1 MKFKKILV
9 TGGAGYVGT
18 MLTENLL
25 NKGYKVD
32 IYDTFYFGK
41 DHLPNDNNL
50 RLIDG
55 DIRNTE
61 LFSSACNNIDVV
73 IHLACISND
82 PSFELNE
89 NLSKTINYD
98 CFEPMVL
105 VAKQKKVK
113 RFIYASSSSVYGISE
128 KENVTEEH
136 PLVPLTLYNKFKGM
150 CEPLLIKHL
159 DDSFNGVVI
168 RPATI
173 CGYSKR
179 CRLDLSVNILTN
191 LAINNKRITVFG
203 GQQRRPNLNIKDM
216 CRLYQL
222 LLEVDDDL
230 IQKQTFNVGYQN
242 NKIIDLAKI
251 VKNVVEKKMG
261 LKDIDIDVSKSNDN
275 RSYHINSNKIER
287 ILGFKPVYTIE
298 DAVES
303 LCNAF
308 DSGLLK
314 DSLTDSIYSNV
325 KTMQKLNVE

>member
-1 MKFKKILV
+1 M
-9 TGGAGYVGT
+9 
-18 MLTENLL
+18 
-25 NKGYKVD
+25 
-32 IYDTFYFGK
+32 
-41 DHLPNDNNL
+41 
-50 RLIDG
+50 
-55 DIRNTE
+55 
-61 LFSSACNNIDVV
+61 
-73 IHLACISND
+73 
-82 PSFELNE
+82 
-89 NLSKTINYD
+89 
-98 CFEPMVL
+98 
-105 VAKQKKVK
+105 
-113 RFIYASSSSVYGISE
+113 
-128 KENVTEEH
+128 
-136 PLVPLTLYNKFKGM
+136 
-150 CEPLLIKHL
+150 
-159 DDSFNGVVI
+159 I

>member
-1 MKFKKILV
+1 MKFQKILV

-41 DHLPNDNNL
+41 DHLPNNKNL

-61 LFSSACNNIDVV
+61 LFASACNNIDVV

-150 CEPLLIKHL
+150 CEHLLIKHL

-251 VKNVVEKKMG
+251 VKNVVEQKMG